1 MPAATGNPLPSLAE
15 LQMHGRHIK
24 EAIDEQPTPIR
35 LASYLGP
42 GGTLA
47 LLITALVASSTAAC
61 LDHCLRVSDVLE
73 DRCST
78 LDGRLVQDVVTDVPM
93 TPVVWAPSGRSGDA
107 EALEEADMTGRD
119 TCFCLADVKES
130 QAAATLAMFLGSPAY
145 AQVKVPRPEGLPDF
159 LQTPEKEPRLTFSR

>member
-73 DRCST
+73 DRLLECMDNCEVTRQASVT
-78 LDGRLVQDVVTDVPM
+78 KTCESQCHSEVQYTRRQVQRQKTECRHPR
-93 TPVVWAPSGRSGDA
+93 GRS
-107 EALEEADMTGRD
+107 
-119 TCFCLADVKES
+119 F
-130 QAAATLAMFLGSPAY
+130 QGS
-145 AQVKVPRPEGLPDF
+145 RC
-159 LQTPEKEPRLTFSR
+159 